1 MKWVQIRRYKK
12 LASLAVALAVCLIL
26 LMPAIALA
34 IDDPD
39 DLQITA
45 GYVYDDL
52 LEEGDVGILI
62 DYFIDYSIT
71 GNPTE
76 TANEAYLGVFVDI
89 DGVTQLKSV
98 APYAYDDLGYGRGL
112 IWIYFTAAE
121 VTTHGIDRADI
132 ALYKLWLTGN
142 PTLSW
147 DADPPKV
154 IAGINYWQPVDTST
168 SMLFALRILSLA
180 QALTTAWAPT
190 ELIEETPLGHRLTSA
205 GEDYFSNTIQ
215 NLRLMT
221 PSVFSAGTSM
231 PVQED
236 LDYSTVFGA
245 TIEDGT
251 GTLPVTP
258 LVLVEGANTVT
269 ITGTGTFLVE
279 LVKGT
284 EGTAESDVGGAVVT
298 TSPVALVY
306 GVNTITVTQAG
317 TDEFTITVNLV
328 NTQTTI
334 TDTVTG
340 TVFDLSGL
348 AVRFGLSTMMLSG
361 MVWMVISI
369 LVCAAVYKISDTSGG
384 YRGTGGKTVLIVFD
398 ICLIGGAVLGLLPV
412 LVAALLFIGFGV
424 LTGYVLFF
432 KGASF

>member
-1 MKWVQIRRYKK
+1 MRCGRVVSW
-12 LASLAVALAVCLIL
+12 AVVLSMSAFL
-26 LMPAIALA
+26 LFPAIALA

-39 DLQITA
+39 GLEITA

-52 LEEGDVGILI
+52 LEEGDVGVLI
-62 DYFIDYSIT
+62 DYFIDYDAT
-71 GNPTE
+71 PVPDE
-76 TANEAYLGVFVDI
+76 TANEAYMGVFVDT

-98 APYAYDDLGYGRGL
+98 APYAYEDSGYGPGL

-121 VTTHGIDRADI
+121 VETHFILRANI

-154 IAGINYWQPVDTST
+154 IAGIDYWQPVDTST

-180 QALTTAWAPT
+180 QSLTTAWAPT
-190 ELIEETPLGHRLTSA
+190 DLIEETPEGNRLTPA
-205 GEDYFSNTIQ
+205 GEDYFTNAIP
-215 NLRLMT
+215 NLRLMA
-221 PSVFSAGTSM
+221 PGVFSSGTSP

-284 EGTAESDVGGAVVT
+284 EGTAITDADLLGAVVT
-298 TSPVALVY
+298 SSPVDLVY
-306 GVNTITVTQAG
+306 GVSTITVTQAG

-328 NTQTTI
+328 NTQTAI
-334 TDTVTG
+334 TDTLIG
-340 TVFDLSGL
+340 TVFDLSDL
-348 AVRFGLSTMMLSG
+348 ADIFGISVMMLSG
-361 MVWMVISI
+361 MVLS
-369 LVCAAVYKISDTSGG
+369 
-384 YRGTGGKTVLIVFD
+384 LIH
-398 ICLIGGAVLGLLPV
+398 I
-412 LVAALLFIGFGV
+412 
-424 LTGYVLFF
+424 
-432 KGASF
+432 

>member
-1 MKWVQIRRYKK
+1 MKKK
-12 LASLAVALAVCLIL
+12 LTKLVALAVCLIL
-26 LMPAIALA
+26 LFPAIALA

-39 DLQITA
+39 GLEITA
-45 GYVYDDL
+45 GYVFDDL
-52 LEEGDVGILI
+52 LKEGDVGILI
-62 DYFIDYSIT
+62 DYFIDYTIT

-76 TANEAYLGVFVDI
+76 TTNEAYLGVFVDT
-89 DGVTQLKSV
+89 DGITQLKAT
-98 APYAYDDLGYGRGL
+98 APVPYDDMGYGRGI

-121 VTTHGIDRADI
+121 AATIDRADI
-132 ALYKLWLTGN
+132 ALYKLWLAGN

-154 IAGINYWQPVDTST
+154 IAGIDYWQPVDTNTST
-168 SMLFALRILSLA
+168 LLALRIMSLA
-180 QALTTAWAPT
+180 KALGIAWIET
-190 ELIEETPLGHRLTSA
+190 LYEETPLGARLTAMGEEYFTSA
-205 GEDYFSNTIQ
+205 IPD
-215 NLRLMT
+215 LRLMA
-221 PSVFSAGTSM
+221 PGIFSAGTSV

-236 LDYSTVFGA
+236 LDYSTNFGA

-284 EGTAESDVGGAVVT
+284 EGTAVTDADLLGAVVT
-298 TSPVALVY
+298 SSPVDLRY
-306 GVNTITVTQAG
+306 GLNTITVTQAG

-328 NTQTTI
+328 NTQTAI
-334 TDTVTG
+334 TDTLIG
-340 TVFDLSGL
+340 TVFDLSDL
-348 AVRFGLSTMMLSG
+348 AAIFGLSTMMMSG
-361 MVWMVISI
+361 IVWLVITI
-369 LVCAAVYKISDTSGG
+369 LVCAAVYKVGDTGG
-384 YRGTGGKTVLIVFD
+384 GMRSSGGKTVLLVFD
-398 ICLIGGAVLGLLPV
+398 LCLIGGAILGLLPV
-412 LVAALLFIGFGV
+412 LAAALLFIGFGA

>member
-1 MKWVQIRRYKK
+1 MKRVQRRYRK

-26 LMPAIALA
+26 LFPAIAMA

-52 LEEGDVGILI
+52 LEEGDVGVLI
-62 DYFIDYSIT
+62 DYYIEYDAT
-71 GNPTE
+71 PVPDE
-76 TANEAYLGVFVDI
+76 TANEAYMGVFIDT

-98 APYAYDDLGYGRGL
+98 APYAYEDLGYGRGL

-121 VTTHGIDRADI
+121 AATIDRADI
-132 ALYKLWLTGN
+132 ALYKIWLTGN

-154 IAGINYWQPVDTST
+154 ITGIDYWQPVDTST
-168 SMLFALRILSLA
+168 STLFALRILSLA

-190 ELIEETPLGHRLTSA
+190 DLIEETPEGNRLTSA
-205 GEDYFSNTIQ
+205 GEDYFTNTIP
-215 NLRLMT
+215 NLRLMA
-221 PSVFSAGTSM
+221 PGVFSSGTSL

-251 GTLPVTP
+251 GALPVTP

-284 EGTAESDVGGAVVT
+284 EGTAVTDADLLGAIVT
-298 TSPVALVY
+298 SSPVDLRY
-306 GVNTITVTQAG
+306 GVNTITVTMAG
-317 TDEFTITVNLV
+317 TNEFTITVNLV
-328 NTQTTI
+328 NTQTAI
-334 TDTVTG
+334 TGTLIG
-340 TVFDLSGL
+340 TVFDLSAL
-348 AVRFGLSTMMLSG
+348 AVTFGMSTMMLSG
-361 MVWMVISI
+361 MVWLVISI
-369 LVCAAVYKISDTSGG
+369 LVCAAVYRISDTSGG
-384 YRGTGGKTVLIVFD
+384 YRSSGGKTVLLVFD

-412 LVAALLFIGFGV
+412 LVAALLFIGFGA